1 MYFVNLN
8 LRAVRNDPQVLER
21 FLERGVNPEL
31 GLDPVLM
38 DMTDM
43 DWHEALAGRLRAEG
57 LTASLHL
64 PFFDLQPGSAD
75 ELIRQA
81 SLKRLQKAMDVARVY
96 GPAHMVGHAS
106 YDHLLYV
113 RTYQLWRERAADTWS
128 RVLESWPEHPPL
140 YLENTHE
147 PDPSTVSG
155 MAELLARRHGERVA
169 LCLDIGHWHSFAGG
183 KERGDL
189 DDWLDVFAPRLG
201 HLHLHDNDGSADS
214 HLGPGQGGIPWRDF
228 FEGLAR
234 RGLTPSV
241 TFEPHTEEAFTQAL
255 DFVRAR
261 PEWFAPLRV
270 RAPRIGG

>member
-1 MYFVNLN
+1 MLFVNLN

-38 DMTDM
+38 DMADM
-43 DWHEALAGRLRAEG
+43 DWHESINERLRASG
-57 LTASLHL
+57 LTAALHL

-81 SLKRLQKAMDVARVY
+81 SLTRLLKAMDVARVY
-96 GPAHMVGHAS
+96 CPEHMVGHAR

-113 RTYQLWRERAADTWS
+113 HSYPLWRERAADTWS

-140 YLENTHE
+140 YLENTYE
-147 PDPSTVSG
+147 PDPATVSG
-155 MAELLARRHGERVA
+155 MAELLRKRHGDRVG

-183 KERGDL
+183 KQRGDL
-189 DDWLDVFAPRLG
+189 DEWLDVFAPHLM
-201 HLHLHDNDGSADS
+201 HLHLHDNDGSADK
-214 HLGPGQGGIPWRDF
+214 HLGPGQGDIPWEAF
-228 FEGLAR
+228 FEGIAR
-234 RGLTPSV
+234 RDLTPSV

-255 DFVRAR
+255 SFVQEKPGWFTPLGVR
-261 PEWFAPLRV
+261 P
-270 RAPRIGG
+270 PRDER